1 MTQGTNAP
9 AYLNNIETIK
19 LVQAGDSEALAR
31 MIEANSP
38 LVHKIAR
45 KFIGRGIELED
56 LVQIGSIG
64 LLRAVRT
71 FDLERG
77 TAFSTYAVPLILGEI
92 RRFLR
97 DDGAIK
103 VSRNLMSCLAMRM
116 RENEAITKETG
127 VAPNLEQLA
136 ERCGISVLEA
146 AEALEAQSP
155 VQSFSDEIGGDGE
168 LTLGETIPAE
178 DAIEPPQEMI
188 ALIESLSSL
197 PPLWRRIV
205 TLRYYRDLSQK
216 ETARLLGLTQVK
228 ISREEKKIF
237 TYLREKLGGAG

>member
-1 MTQGTNAP
+1 MTRGTDSP

-19 LVQAGDSEALAR
+19 LVQAGDSDALAR
-31 MIEANSP
+31 MVEANTP
-38 LVHKIAR
+38 LVHKLAR
-45 KFIGRGIELED
+45 KFAGRGVELDD
-56 LVQIGSIG
+56 LIQIGSIG

-71 FDLERG
+71 FDISRG
-77 TAFSTYAVPLILGEI
+77 CAFSTYAVPLILGEI

-97 DDGAIK
+97 DDGTIK
-103 VSRNLMSCLAMRM
+103 VSRNLRRCAAMLM

-127 VAPNLEQLA
+127 VAPNLDTLA

-155 VQSFSDEIGGDGE
+155 VQSFSDELGSDGD
-168 LTLGETIPAE
+168 LTLGDTIPAD
-178 DAIEPPQEMI
+178 DAIDPALEMI
-188 ALIESLSSL
+188 ALRESLSTL

-216 ETARLLGLTQVK
+216 ETAKLLGLTQVK
-228 ISREEKKIF
+228 ISREEKKNF
-237 TYLREKLGGAG
+237 TYLREKLGTTG